1 MEGALR
7 VSLRDGGNFA
17 VPGARGR
24 EDIFDQWNQR
34 KRGNGGSGAFEL
46 NCKG

>member
-7 VSLRDGGNFA
+7 VRLRDGGNFA
-17 VPGARGR
+17 ILRARGR
-24 EDIFDQWNQR
+24 EVILDQWNQR